1 MTKLRLLISFLIFL
15 FGPFSLLAQQNYHL
29 RIECGDKNCDSLVKV
44 LQFEQNFTGYPACRD
59 YIDKIIPSLQS
70 KGYITASI
78 DSLQFDS
85 TGAAIK
91 LFAGE
96 LYQWRSLDTR
106 KTDPFVLEAIGWSE
120 NKFSGNI
127 TDIDVIGQS
136 QEKILTYYEN
146 HGYPFAKVY
155 FDSIRIEEGSITA
168 QLKTEKGGLYR
179 IDSIRIFGTE
189 KISNPFMQRYLDIPN
204 GAIYNRQ
211 KLKDIST
218 KIRQL
223 DYIEEEQPFDVTYL
237 ATGAVVNLYLK
248 NRKRNRIN
256 VLIGVL
262 PNNTQLS
269 SQKTLITGEADINLK
284 NALGAGETIGLV
296 WQTIQPKSPRLN
308 LLYRHPYIFNSSAGL
323 DFVFDMLKKDS
334 SFLNINA
341 QVGAR
346 YNLSTTQAGKIF
358 LQLFQTIL
366 SEGGINKSS
375 LLQTRKLPDIGDVS
389 YKNLGL
395 QYEVIKTNYRIN
407 PRKGIELTATA
418 SAGTKKLKKNTNV
431 TEFKDPS
438 DPSFD
443 FATLYDTVKLKTYQF
458 RVQSLIAKYLPVGK
472 QSTIKTAINT
482 GIFQSGNIFR
492 NELFQLGGYKT
503 LRGFDEESQYL
514 TQYAFATLEYRLF
527 VSQNSYFNVFADG
540 GWGKNKTNTTNIN
553 YSYIGTGLGLAIDAK
568 AGIFNLAAAIGK
580 RNDDPGFNLR
590 RVKIHIGF
598 VSYF

>member
-1 MTKLRLLISFLIFL
+1 LIFL
-15 FGPFSLLAQQNYHL
+15 FGPFNLLAQQNYHL
-29 RIECGDKNCDSLVKV
+29 TIDCADKSCDSLVKALE
-44 LQFEQNFTGYPACRD
+44 LQQNFSGFPACRD
-59 YIDKIIPSLQS
+59 YTDKILPLLQS
-70 KGYITASI
+70 KGYVTASI
-78 DSLQFDS
+78 DSLRFDS
-85 TGAAIK
+85 TSAMLA
-91 LFAGE
+91 LFVGE
-96 LYQWRSLDTR
+96 QYKWKSLDTK
-106 KTDPFVLEAIGWSE
+106 KTDPLVLDAIGW
-120 NKFSGNI
+120 NDNQFSGNI
-127 TDIDVIGQS
+127 TNINLIQQS
-136 QEKILTYYEN
+136 QEKIISWYEN
-146 HGYPFAKVY
+146 NGYPFAKVY
-155 FDSIRIEEGSITA
+155 FDSIELEEGNITA
-168 QLKTEKGGLYR
+168 QLKTEKGAFYKV
-179 IDSIRIFGTE
+179 DSIRIFGTE
-189 KISNPFMQRYLDIPN
+189 KISNPFMQRYLQIQNGSVYSRKKLNDIP
-204 GAIYNRQ
+204 
-211 KLKDIST
+211 D

-248 NRKRNRIN
+248 NRKRNRVN

-262 PNNTQLS
+262 PNNEQLS

-308 LLYRHPYIFNSSAGL
+308 LVYRHPYIFNSSTGL

-341 QVGAR
+341 QIGAR
-346 YNLSTTQAGKIF
+346 YDLSITQSGKIF

-366 SEGGINKSS
+366 SEGGINKSL
-375 LLQTRKLPDIGDVS
+375 LLQTRRLPDIGDVS

-407 PRKGIELTATA
+407 PRKGIEFTATA
-418 SAGTKKLKKNTNV
+418 SAGTKKLKKNNSV

-438 DPSFD
+438 DPTFD
-443 FATLYDTVKLKTYQF
+443 FGTLYDTVKLKTYQF
-458 RVQSLIAKYLPVGK
+458 RIQSLIAKYLPVGR
-472 QSTIKTAINT
+472 QSTIRTAINT

-514 TQYAFATLEYRLF
+514 TQYLFGTLEYRLF

-580 RNDDPGFNLR
+580 RNDDPAFNLR